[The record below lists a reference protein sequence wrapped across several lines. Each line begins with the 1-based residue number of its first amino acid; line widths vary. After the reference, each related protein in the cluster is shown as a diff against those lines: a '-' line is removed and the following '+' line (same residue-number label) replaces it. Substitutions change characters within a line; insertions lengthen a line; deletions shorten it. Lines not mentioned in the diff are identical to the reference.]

1 MDLELKGKKILI
13 TGGSLGLGLAC
24 AKKLARE
31 GADLLLV
38 SRSMENLEK
47 AATAIFSESGKKP
60 LIKAADVSRDATANE
75 LLKMTEL
82 SWGKLDGLIINSGG
96 PPLGPALSHDD
107 TTWKNAFEGLL
118 LLAVRL
124 TRVFIPLMS
133 AQNYG
138 RILSISSTGIKQ
150 PIPGLVLSNSIR
162 MSVAGYLK
170 TLAIETANK
179 NILINTLMPG
189 STKTG
194 RLDALH
200 KKMAESSGL
209 SVEEVITT
217 RTSNIPIKRFAEPDE
232 FAAMATFLLSPVNSY
247 ITGQVISVDGGSTL
261 YPL

>member
-13 TGGSLGLGLAC
+13 TGGSQGLGLAC
-24 AKKLARE
+24 AKRLAQE
-31 GADLLLV
+31 GADLMLV
-38 SRSMENLEK
+38 SRSAENLEK
-47 AATAIFSESGKKP
+47 AAAGIYSETGRKP
-60 LIKAADVSRDATANE
+60 LIKTSDLMEEDSAAE

-96 PPLGPALSHDD
+96 PPLGSALSHDD
-107 TTWKNAFEGLL
+107 EAWKNAFEGLL
-118 LLAVRL
+118 LMAVRL
-124 TRVFIPLMS
+124 TRTLVPLMVS
-133 AQNYG
+133 QNYG

-162 MSVAGYLK
+162 MAVAGYLK
-170 TLAIETANK
+170 TLAIETASK
-179 NILINTLMPG
+179 NVLINTLMPG

-200 KKMAESSGL
+200 KKMAENSGL
-209 SVEEVITT
+209 SIEEVITS
-217 RTSNIPIKRFAEPDE
+217 RTSNIPLKRFAEPDE